1 MPTIKIRMSEEKAP
15 EGLLEALF
23 KSLEEDM
30 KQDKEENCEE
40 CLKAIKRLRVL
51 ECATP
56 TQFGQIW
63 DRTLKGEKFTA
74 LVDELGRV
82 QDELDAL
89 ARAKERA
96 A

>member
-1 MPTIKIRMSEEKAP
+1 MPVMKILSEEMAP

-23 KSLEEDM
+23 RSMREDLASE
-30 KQDKEENCEE
+30 KDENCEE
-40 CLKAIKRLRVL
+40 CLKAVKRLRVL

-74 LVDELGRV
+74 LVDELGRI

>member
-1 MPTIKIRMSEEKAP
+1 MPTIKIRMPEEKAP

-23 KSLEEDM
+23 RSMREDLASE
-30 KQDKEENCEE
+30 KEENCEE
-40 CLKAIKRLRVL
+40 CLTAVKRLHVL

>member
-1 MPTIKIRMSEEKAP
+1 MPTIKIRMSEDKAP
-15 EGLLEALF
+15 EGPLDALF
-23 KSLEEDM
+23 RSIFDEAKEDS
-30 KQDKEENCEE
+30 CEE
-40 CLKAIKRLRVL
+40 CLKAVKRLRVL

-74 LVDELGRV
+74 LVDELGLV

>member
-1 MPTIKIRMSEEKAP
+1 MPEIKIRMSKVGAP
-15 EGLLEALF
+15 EGLLEALLN
-23 KSLEEDM
+23 SLGED
-30 KQDKEENCEE
+30 DNAPDCRE
-40 CLKAIKRLRVL
+40 CLKAKKRLRVL

-74 LVDELGRV
+74 LVDELGRI
-82 QDELDAL
+82 QDELDKAFK
-89 ARAKERA
+89 AKEDA